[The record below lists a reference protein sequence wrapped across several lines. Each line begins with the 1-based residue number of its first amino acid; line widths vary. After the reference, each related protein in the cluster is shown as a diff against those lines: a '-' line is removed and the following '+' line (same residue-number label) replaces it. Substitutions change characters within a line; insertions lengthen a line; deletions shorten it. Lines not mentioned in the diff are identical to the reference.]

1 MLNNKVIIVTGGSG
15 LLGSSFCNVIAD
27 NNAMVVIAD
36 LNFERAEQI
45 AKEIRNRGKRAEA
58 ISLDIT
64 DKSSITKMIATVNK
78 TYQKIDAVVNNAYP
92 KNPKYGQNIE
102 DVTYTDFCENS
113 NMHLGGYFL
122 VAQQLALYFRKNGGG
137 NILNMSSIYGSL
149 APRFGLYKDTTMLM
163 PVEYA
168 AIKSAINHLTRYFA
182 QYFKSD
188 GIRCNTLS
196 PGGIFDN
203 QPPVFLKSYNSRC
216 GLKGMLDT
224 NDISGPLIFLL
235 SDASKYVTGQNLIVD
250 DGFSL

>member
-1 MLNNKVIIVTGGSG
+1 MLTNKIIVVTGGAG
-15 LLGSSFCNVIAD
+15 LLGNCFCNVIAD
-27 NNAMVVIAD
+27 NNATVIIAD
-36 LNFERAEQI
+36 LNIERAEQI
-45 AKEIRNRGKRAEA
+45 AKEIRSRGKRADA

-64 DKSSITKMIATVNK
+64 DKTSIEKMIANVHK
-78 TYQKIDAVVNNAYP
+78 TYQKVDAVVNNAYP
-92 KNPKYGQNIE
+92 KNLKYGQNIE

-122 VAQQLALYFRKNGGG
+122 VAQQLALYFRENGGG

-149 APRFGLYKDTTMLM
+149 APRFGLYKDTTMTM

-203 QPPVFLKSYNSRC
+203 QPAVFLESYNSRC
-216 GLKGMLDT
+216 GLKGMLDME
-224 NDISGPLIFLL
+224 DISGPLIFLL

>member
-36 LNFERAEQI
+36 LNFERAEKI
-45 AKEIRNRGKRAEA
+45 AKEIRTRGKRAEA

-64 DKSSITKMIATVNK
+64 DKISITKMIATVHK

-92 KNPKYGQNIE
+92 KNLKYGQNIE

-122 VAQQLALYFRKNGGG
+122 VAQQLALYFRENGGG

-149 APRFGLYKDTTMLM
+149 APRFGLYKDTTMTM

-203 QPPVFLKSYNSRC
+203 QPAVFLKSYNSRC
-216 GLKGMLDT
+216 GLKGMLDME
-224 NDISGPLIFLL
+224 DISGPLIFLL

>member
-36 LNFERAEQI
+36 LNFERAEKI
-45 AKEIRNRGKRAEA
+45 AKEIRTRGKRAEA

-64 DKSSITKMIATVNK
+64 DKISITKMIATVHK

-92 KNPKYGQNIE
+92 KNLKYGQNIE

-122 VAQQLALYFRKNGGG
+122 VAQQLALYFRENGGG

-149 APRFGLYKDTTMLM
+149 APRFGLYKDTTMTM

-203 QPPVFLKSYNSRC
+203 QPSVFLDSYNSRC
-216 GLKGMLDT
+216 GLKGMLDME
-224 NDISGPLIFLL
+224 DISGPLIFLL

>member
-1 MLNNKVIIVTGGSG
+1 MLNNQVIIVTGGSG
-15 LLGSSFCNVIAD
+15 LLGSCFCNVIAD

-45 AKEIRNRGKRAEA
+45 AKEIRTRGKRAEA
-58 ISLDIT
+58 IYLDIT
-64 DKSSITKMIATVNK
+64 DKISITKMIAAVHK
-78 TYQKIDAVVNNAYP
+78 TYQKIDAIVNNAYP
-92 KNPKYGQNIE
+92 KNLKYGQNIE

-122 VAQQLALYFRKNGGG
+122 VAQQLALYFRENGGG

-149 APRFGLYKDTTMLM
+149 TPRFGLYRDTTLSM

-182 QYFKSD
+182 QYFKSY

-196 PGGIFDN
+196 PGGILDN
-203 QPPVFLKSYNSRC
+203 QPEVFLKKYKSYC
-216 GLKGMLDT
+216 GQKGMLDIE
-224 NDISGPLIFLL
+224 DISGTLIYLL
-235 SDASKYVTGQNLIVD
+235 SDASKYVTGQNIIVD